1 MSTDGEAKKK
11 AIPDEEA
18 KKKATPDEEAK
29 KKGTTDEEA
38 KKKARLARFA
48 PAPKTDSLEEEKR
61 KARMIRYDH
70 CKLLSF
76 ISFIDHLHVSGSLLL
91 KNYCAYLREILI

>member
-1 MSTDGEAKKK
+1 MSTDEEAKKK
-11 AIPDEEA
+11 ATPDEEA

-48 PAPKTDSLEEEKR
+48 PASKTDTLEEEKR

-76 ISFIDHLHVSGSLLL
+76 ISIYRSFTCFWQSIVEELL
-91 KNYCAYLREILI
+91 CICT